1 VPAVPLPVD
10 VVRAALPGDLPAL
23 LALEAACF
31 TDTWSA
37 DGVRAELEQ
46 SHCRPL
52 VLERD
57 GHVVGS
63 LLAWLLAGELQIN
76 RVAVDPTLR
85 NQGLGG
91 VLVAESLRVA
101 QAEGANR
108 ALLEVRADNAPA
120 IAVYQRHGF
129 VKAGLRKNYYHDGMA
144 ALVMVRDL

>member
-1 VPAVPLPVD
+1 MPQPGD
-10 VVRAALPGDLPAL
+10 VVRAAQPSDLPAL

-31 TDTWSA
+31 DDPWSA

-46 SHCRPL
+46 AHCRPL

-57 GHVVGS
+57 GHVVAS

-76 RVAVDPTLR
+76 RVAVDPALR

-91 VLVAESLRVA
+91 LLVAESLRGA
-101 QAEGANR
+101 QTEGGWR

-129 VKAGLRKNYYHDGMA
+129 AKGGLRKNYYHDGA
-144 ALVMVRDL
+144 AAVVMVRDLQG

>member
-1 VPAVPLPVD
+1 MPAVLD
-10 VVRAALPGDLPAL
+10 QVRPATISDLPAL

-31 TDTWSA
+31 DDPWSA

-57 GHVVGS
+57 GTVVGS
-63 LLAWLLAGELQIN
+63 LLGWLLAGELQIN
-76 RVAVDPTLR
+76 RVAVNPALR

-91 VLVAESLRVA
+91 VLVAASLQGA
-101 QAEGANR
+101 QAEGAER

-120 IAVYQRHGF
+120 IALYLRYGF